1 MRVTIERWVCLTASG
16 SSRVVPE
23 VYWKIASA
31 SERVAG
37 SKRAGNRARLARKS
51 SSATTRR
58 GPSIDDRRAAF
69 SALVTS
75 SAGEQSSTRSFTPSG
90 PKSVNSGTAIAP
102 SFIVPK
108 TAV

>member
-1 MRVTIERWVCLTASG
+1 M
-16 SSRVVPE
+16 
-23 VYWKIASA
+23 KSA
-31 SERVAG
+31 
-37 SKRAGNRARLARKS
+37 
-51 SSATTRR
+51 SATTTR
-58 GPSIDDRRAAF
+58 GPPSDDRSCAF

-102 SFIVPK
+102 SFMVPK